1 MNFVLLSW
9 MFALVVTIHN
19 IEEAIFLPKWSRTA
33 GRWHYP
39 VGDREFRFAVAV
51 ITVLTYVAA
60 YFATSGGKGSI
71 GAYII
76 SGYALAML
84 LNVLFPHLIAT
95 LAMRRYAPGTAT
107 ALLFNLPITSLLLYQ
122 SFHQGYVEKSVYLY
136 IGPSVAVGIVLLIPV
151 LFAVGR
157 RLFEHKKS

>member
-9 MFALVVTIHN
+9 LFALVVTIHN
-19 IEEAIFLPKWSRTA
+19 LEEAILLPKWSKTA
-33 GRWHYP
+33 GRWHHP

-51 ITVLTYVAA
+51 ITVLAYVAA

-107 ALLFNLPITSLLLYQ
+107 ALLFNFPITSLLLYQ
-122 SFHQGYVEKSVYLY
+122 SFHQGYVEKSKYLY
-136 IGPSVAVGIVLLIPV
+136 IGPIVVVGIVLLIPV
-151 LFAVGR
+151 LFVVGR
-157 RLFEHKKS
+157 RLFEHAKS